1 MEKDF
6 SPAAVIKPGYVVKYP
21 GKNTD
26 LRGKEMTEDILKITR
41 SVFDQLN
48 ASEVCR
54 KQAKICEN
62 LIEKLENDD
71 ITVSVI
77 GQFKRGK
84 STLSNAVLGGEIMPV
99 GIVPITSAVTK
110 VIYGEEKSAEVH
122 FFNGAVKNVDFSD
135 LSTYISEQENE
146 DNVLGVS
153 EVVIKW
159 PSDFLKRGL
168 TYVDTPGV
176 GSFHKNNTEVA
187 YEYMKESDAVIF
199 LLSVDSPINQIEI
212 DFLYNTREYAGKF
225 YFAVNK
231 IDTVGE
237 SDLNAYM
244 KYCEKLLKELMDTDK
259 IMLYPVSSREGTG
272 LEELENAILRDC
284 DTSIREIMEASTRKK
299 LRELI
304 SSALN
309 QLTFYGRAMNM
320 EYAELDRRFA
330 EINEYISEIKEKASG
345 YEAIF
350 EIHLN
355 EIKLLLSGKVYELF
369 GMEYTYDIAELR
381 QSMLMMTKEEF
392 MKQVDDI
399 CADLKD
405 TLDRVLLY
413 REENAYVVVRKTSA
427 LKRLAK
433 NLKKIQSGLED

>member
-1 MEKDF
+1 MGVK
-6 SPAAVIKPGYVVKYP
+6 IK
-21 GKNTD
+21 
-26 LRGKEMTEDILKITR
+26 
-41 SVFDQLN
+41 
-48 ASEVCR
+48 
-54 KQAKICEN
+54 
-62 LIEKLENDD
+62 
-71 ITVSVI
+71 
-77 GQFKRGK
+77 
-84 STLSNAVLGGEIMPV
+84 
-99 GIVPITSAVTK
+99 
-110 VIYGEEKSAEVH
+110 
-122 FFNGAVKNVDFSD
+122 
-135 LSTYISEQENE
+135 
-146 DNVLGVS
+146 
-153 EVVIKW
+153 
-159 PSDFLKRGL
+159 
-168 TYVDTPGV
+168 
-176 GSFHKNNTEVA
+176 
-187 YEYMKESDAVIF
+187 
-199 LLSVDSPINQIEI
+199 
-212 DFLYNTREYAGKF
+212 
-225 YFAVNK
+225 
-231 IDTVGE
+231 DTVTPEG
-237 SDLNAYM
+237 
-244 KYCEKLLKELMDTDK
+244 KRFQKLLKELMDTDK
-259 IMLYPVSSREGTG
+259 IMLYPVSSREGIG

-330 EINEYISEIKEKASG
+330 EINDYISEIKDKASG

>member
-1 MEKDF
+1 MEEMIQKGIQLGLPAMCFTEHLDPDF
-6 SPAAVIKPGYVVKYP
+6 PEGDYSF
-21 GKNTD
+21 D
-26 LRGKEMTEDILKITR
+26 L
-41 SVFDQLN
+41 
-48 ASEVCR
+48 
-54 KQAKICEN
+54 
-62 LIEKLENDD
+62 
-71 ITVSVI
+71 
-77 GQFKRGK
+77 
-84 STLSNAVLGGEIMPV
+84 
-99 GIVPITSAVTK
+99 
-110 VIYGEEKSAEVH
+110 
-122 FFNGAVKNVDFSD
+122 D
-135 LSTYISEQENE
+135 L
-146 DNVLGVS
+146 
-153 EVVIKW
+153 
-159 PSDFLKRGL
+159 P
-168 TYVDTPGV
+168 
-176 GSFHKNNTEVA
+176 A
-187 YEYMKESDAVIF
+187 YE
-199 LLSVDSPINQIEI
+199 
-212 DFLYNTREYAGKF
+212 
-225 YFAVNK
+225 
-231 IDTVGE
+231 
-237 SDLNAYM
+237 
-244 KYCEKLLKELMDTDK
+244 
-259 IMLYPVSSREGTG
+259 
-272 LEELENAILRDC
+272 
-284 DTSIREIMEASTRKK
+284 KK